1 MHCSNFDNFNFTDFI
16 YKRYLKSIDVMFIQ
30 IIDLRVNVVQSG
42 LFHTQSSFMIQRK
55 IFRGSH
61 PYGPPCRCPLPKIAK
76 YEFSRK
82 SYKKFVL
89 PKNSILIDLIAL
101 ALIDSRIM
109 RSMATNFTNI
119 MDSFQTLKLVQS

>member
-1 MHCSNFDNFNFTDFI
+1 
-16 YKRYLKSIDVMFIQ
+16 MFIQ

-61 PYGPPCRCPLPKIAK
+61 PYGPPCRCPLPKVAK

-109 RSMATNFTNI
+109 RSMATNLTNI
-119 MDSFQTLKLVQS
+119 MDSFQTLKLVQSFGCIAIFMRLSPTSGSGPY